1 MYLNEAI
8 KIRIEELLHEK
19 NISSKYQLSCNAGL
33 NPSLLTDFFN
43 NRTLYPRVDT
53 LFLFCEAMNLTLEEF
68 FDDSIFNIENIEIQ
82 DAKNLSLR

>member
-8 KIRIEELLHEK
+8 KIRMEELLHEK

-53 LFLFCEAMNLTLEEF
+53 LFLFCEAMDITLEVF
-68 FDDSIFNIENIEIQ
+68 FCSSLFDIENIEIQ
-82 DAKNLSLR
+82 DTKNFSLR